1 MTAVDTLTALG
12 FKDGDTAAF
21 QKISDDLGLSRNDN
35 PHKVLNV
42 LTKGSVTALIEK
54 NVSAEDSGGVQSTT
68 KHPAVLIMESPKGR
82 VCIPNHDDA
91 ANDALI
97 EQVAG
102 DLA

>member
-54 NVSAEDSGGVQSTT
+54 NVSDDKSGGVEVTT
-68 KHPAVLIMESPKGR
+68 KHPAVLIMESSKGR
-82 VCIPNHDDA
+82 VCIPNHDDE
-91 ANDALI
+91 ANA
-97 EQVAG
+97 
-102 DLA
+102 DLLAEATKDLS